1 MGMML
6 YILVKR
12 SCTCHCIT
20 RFQNVDKRLAGAVLQ
35 HDVDVLIV
43 FKVFEELDNVPVL
56 EAAVKLNLTRDL
68 FLVVR
73 LGDP

>member
-1 MGMML
+1 MR
-6 YILVKR
+6 R
-12 SCTCHCIT
+12 SCTCHGVSC
-20 RFQNVDKRLAGAVLQ
+20 FQNVDKGLSGTVLQ

-43 FKVFEELDNVPVL
+43 FKVLEELDNVPML

-73 LGDP
+73 LGDS

>member
-1 MGMML
+1 M
-6 YILVKR
+6 KS

-20 RFQNVDKRLAGAVLQ
+20 RFQNVDKRLSGAVLQ